1 MAGIARDTFAGMNRR
16 TIENR
21 GIKLH
26 RILAFRAYAAIPALG
41 LAVLAFVLPAGG
53 ALAADGLGQLE
64 QFLSDTQSARGEFTQ
79 RVQRAGGQTLEST
92 SGEFAFQRPGKFR
105 WDVQRPFEQ
114 LMVADGKQLWFY
126 DKDLNQVT
134 IRELG
139 DALGS
144 TPAAILFGSAELER
158 GFTLKDLGEHAGVAW
173 VEALPKSADQGF
185 DRIAIGFRN
194 GLPVAMEVNDAFG
207 RVSVFGFSRIERNAQ
222 MSPDD
227 FTFTPPPGVDTV
239 RQ

>member
-1 MAGIARDTFAGMNRR
+1 MNRR
-16 TIENR
+16 TTENR
-21 GIKLH
+21 CVALP
-26 RILAFRAYAAIPALG
+26 RIPAFRLPASVLALG
-41 LAVLAFVLPAGG
+41 LAVLALVFPVGS
-53 ALAADGLGQLE
+53 ALAADGLSQLQ
-64 QFLSDTQSARGEFTQ
+64 QFLTETQSARGEFTQ

-114 LMVADGKQLWFY
+114 LMVADGRQLWFY
-126 DKDLNQVT
+126 DKDLDQVT

-158 GFTLKDLGEHAGVAW
+158 GFTLKDLGEHEGVAW

-185 DRIAIGFRN
+185 DRIAIGFRD
-194 GLPVAMEVNDAFG
+194 GLPAAMEVNDAFG
-207 RVSVFGFSRIERNAQ
+207 RVSVFGFSRIERNAP
-222 MSPDD
+222 MSPDV

>member
-1 MAGIARDTFAGMNRR
+1 MNRR
-16 TIENR
+16 IIATGCR
-21 GIKLH
+21 QPH
-26 RILAFRAYAAIPALG
+26 RRAAFRPSAAAVLALG
-41 LAVLAFVLPAGG
+41 LAVAAFVLPVGSAR
-53 ALAADGLGQLE
+53 AADGLAQL
-64 QFLSDTQSARGEFTQ
+64 QAFLTDTQSARGEFTQ
-79 RVQRAGGQTLEST
+79 RVLRAGGQTLEST

-158 GFTLKDLGEHAGVAW
+158 GFELKDLGEQDGIAW

-185 DRIAIGFRN
+185 DRIAIGFRD
-194 GLPVAMEVNDAFG
+194 GLPAAMEVNDAFG
-207 RVSVFGFSRIERNAQ
+207 RVSVFGFTGIERNARIP
-222 MSPDD
+222 PDD
-227 FTFTPPPGVDTV
+227 FRFTPPPGVDTV